1 MTSRAPVRLL
11 QQRGAALVEAIV
23 VSPLMLLLI
32 VATAEVTNAFVE
44 HNTLTKTTR
53 NAARYLSANSVLG
66 TTGVVQL
73 QADTVAETQ
82 RLAVYGNL
90 LGTGSPVLPGLSVSN
105 IQVLNA
111 GNNNIQVSITYPY
124 TGLLGGA
131 LPGFGYGAG
140 GDLSVNLRATVTMR
154 AL

>member
-1 MTSRAPVRLL
+1 MTLGIPGRLL
-11 QQRGAALVEAIV
+11 RQRGAALVEAIV

-32 VATAEVTNAFVE
+32 VGTAEVTNAFVE

-53 NAARYLSANSVLG
+53 NAARYLSARAVLG

-73 QADTVAETQ
+73 SADTVAQTQ

-90 LGTGSPVLPGLSVSN
+90 AGSGSPVLPGLSVTN
-105 IQVLNA
+105 VQILDV
-111 GNNNIQVSITYPY
+111 GNNNIQVSISYPY
-124 TGLLGGA
+124 TGLLGGS
-131 LPGFGYGAG
+131 LPGFGLGTDT
-140 GDLSVNLRATVTMR
+140 DLNVNLRATVTMR